1 MTNNTEEQFVFVR
14 FYVMLGDADGSLKGN
29 AVMPLAEWQESEKIF
44 ADHLKKEGQHKLYDL
59 EDGGSGMYYNI
70 GLDAWKVIPCTKQ
83 EKEVL
88 EKFVLG
94 RKDYSFKYPEEFVGA
109 DY

>member
-1 MTNNTEEQFVFVR
+1 MTTEEQFVFVR
-14 FYVMLGDADGSLKGN
+14 FYAMLGDADGSLKGN
-29 AVMPLAEWQESEKIF
+29 AVMSLAEWQESEKIF
-44 ADHLKKEGQHKLYDL
+44 ADHLKKLGVNLVTDI
-59 EDGGSGMYYNI
+59 EDYGSGMYYNI
-70 GLDAWKVIPCTKQ
+70 GLDAWEVIPCTKQ

-94 RKDYSFKYPEEFVGA
+94 RIDDSFIYPAEFVGA